1 MYIYALKSV
10 CTLSVKILGAC
21 AAGGAGATSNPRILT
36 CGEYS
41 QLRGCASE
49 THAGGQI
56 KATSKRE
63 ICTDEYLSLSHN
75 STLRQ
80 LKKYNGRLE
89 LAETRAVMIPFNS
102 GSGIGITVGG

>member
-36 CGEYS
+36 CGVYS

-56 KATSKRE
+56 NATSKRE
-63 ICTDEYLSLSHN
+63 ICTAEYFHCHCLTTQHSDNYRNIMEDWSLRTAFS
-75 STLRQ
+75 
-80 LKKYNGRLE
+80 
-89 LAETRAVMIPFNS
+89 
-102 GSGIGITVGG
+102 